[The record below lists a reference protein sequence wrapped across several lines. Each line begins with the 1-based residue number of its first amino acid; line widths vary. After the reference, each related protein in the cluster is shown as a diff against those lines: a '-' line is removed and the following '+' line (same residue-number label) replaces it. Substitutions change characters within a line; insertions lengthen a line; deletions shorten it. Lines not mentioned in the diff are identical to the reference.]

1 MKRRHA
7 LLLLISAAP
16 LFAQEMEP
24 KSAAP
29 AEPPLKFEQG
39 APVEMEVSAGL
50 REMTVVA
57 TFETTE
63 PFDVKAA
70 SRLLGGPSEA
80 RGGSVRSGA
89 RGVSVERP
97 GVLDT
102 QTADGRTRWTL
113 LAPDQ
118 YVAMSAAN
126 TLRGQYGDLVESH
139 LQWNRGML
147 KNPTRTLEKLGARR
161 AEAVEKLA
169 AARAGYEAIGIDLF
183 NSASAEQ
190 IITSLIGARQLLDV
204 DLAGIDAQ
212 LAALRERRA
221 ATARSSEIMAM
232 LARMELEQ
240 ELERLGKAARR
251 AEVVRQIEA
260 VKRARALLEEI
271 EQQTAA
277 LAELEPEIDKTEKSI
292 ADTKAKIEDIEMR
305 TELRFTNDTVVI
317 SPIQRD

>member
-1 MKRRHA
+1 MRPHA
-7 LLLLISAAP
+7 LLLLISATP

-24 KSAAP
+24 KSATP

-39 APVEMEVSAGL
+39 APVEMEAPTGL
-50 REMTVVA
+50 RDMTVVA

-70 SRLLGGPSEA
+70 SGLFERVYATHGGL
-80 RGGSVRSGA
+80 RGRS
-89 RGVSVERP
+89 P
-97 GVLDT
+97 VLDT

-118 YVAMSAAN
+118 YVAMSAVN
-126 TLRGQYGDLVESH
+126 TLHGQYGDLVESH

-183 NSASAEQ
+183 NSISAEQ